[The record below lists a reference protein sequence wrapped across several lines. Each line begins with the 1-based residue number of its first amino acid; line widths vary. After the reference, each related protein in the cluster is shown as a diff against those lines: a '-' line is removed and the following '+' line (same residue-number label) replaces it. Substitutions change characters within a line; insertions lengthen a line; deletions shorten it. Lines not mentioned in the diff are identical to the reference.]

1 MKTKILILNPNIWY
15 YGRFGNIMIYI
26 LYNIYKYLVKD
37 NYDKLTLL
45 LIKTDFN
52 KDTQINYNILFNN
65 DYVTIININ
74 EDQTDIIND
83 NNIEKNDFDFEL
95 ILENPYQ
102 DFLSYNY
109 NKFINQDIYL
119 DKQYNIINLRL
130 EDYLNDD
137 VKERGYKIITQ
148 EYIDNLIKYLNIEKN
163 NIILV
168 TNDYENC
175 KLHYNLNMCKNNS
188 FIKQYF
194 NNVPPQ
200 LLDFLTLINSN
211 ILIASNSTFSI
222 IGGLL
227 GRNNKIYIQYPYLN
241 ITETEKILQRNKQHD
256 FLYNNEKIIKT
267 NEYGQIIE
275 GDS

>member
-1 MKTKILILNPNIWY
+1 MQAKTLILNPNIY
-15 YGRFGNIMIYI
+15 YFGRFGNIMIYI

-37 NYDKLTLL
+37 NYDKLILM
-45 LIKTDFN
+45 LIKTNFN
-52 KDTQINYNILFNN
+52 KDTYIDYNILFNN
-65 DYVTIININ
+65 EYVTIINIDEN
-74 EDQTDIIND
+74 KIDVYNT
-83 NNIEKNDFDFEL
+83 EKSDFDFEK

-102 DFLSYNY
+102 DFLNYNY
-109 NKFINQDIYL
+109 NKFINQNIYL
-119 DKQYNIINLRL
+119 DKQYNIIHLRL
-130 EDYLNDD
+130 EDYLNDN

-175 KLHYNLNMCKNNS
+175 KLYYNLNMCKNNS

-227 GRNNKIYIQYPYLN
+227 GRNNKIYIQYPYLS

-267 NEYGQIIE
+267 NERGQIIKGE
-275 GDS
+275 S

>member
-65 DYVTIININ
+65 DYVTIMNIN

-102 DFLSYNY
+102 DFLNYDY
-109 NKFINQDIYL
+109 NKFINQNIYL

-130 EDYLNDD
+130 EDYLNDN

-175 KLHYNLNMCKNNS
+175 KLYYNLNMCKNNS

-194 NNVPPQ
+194 DNVPSQ

-227 GRNNKIYIQYPYLN
+227 GRNNKIYIQYPYLS

-267 NEYGQIIE
+267 NEHGQIIKGE
-275 GDS
+275 S